1 MAKITPAT
9 LQYIAN
15 KLGAKYRQFNSYLV
29 SLKLPLK
36 YAYRMDFISNN
47 PFDKV
52 VFPKRVSEGVIKK
65 IDKKDNFFTKQEL
78 NDFLSRLQVKAHAEQ
93 KYTLF
98 RLLAFSGIRISE
110 ALSLN

>member
-1 MAKITPAT
+1 
-9 LQYIAN
+9 
-15 KLGAKYRQFNSYLV
+15 
-29 SLKLPLK
+29 
-36 YAYRMDFISNN
+36 MDFISNN

-78 NDFLSRLQVKAHAEQ
+78 NDFLTRLQVKSHAEQ

-98 RLLAFSGIRISE
+98 RLLDFSGMRVSE
-110 ALSLN
+110 ALSLNWQDIYFDNSSIQINKTIYRGAITQKTSFLHPLRHLLR